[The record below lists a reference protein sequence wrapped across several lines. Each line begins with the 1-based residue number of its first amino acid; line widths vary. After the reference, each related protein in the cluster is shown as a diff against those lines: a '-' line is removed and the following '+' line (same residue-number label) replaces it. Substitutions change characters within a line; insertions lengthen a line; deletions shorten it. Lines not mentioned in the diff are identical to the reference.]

1 MDEGSGDLTFKDER
15 RSVNRFLQFKNI
27 KEILVVA
34 SLFAFLNACG
44 RNTQSSGLN
53 PTPALPPNNTS
64 ISLPPPTL
72 ESCVSNDPNHQCIG
86 LKIVS
91 FQDSSRVSILQQAD
105 AQELVRGMNAIWKP
119 CDVSFQL
126 ESFLSIDP
134 SDKNLSYSP
143 NWKTESGQVRAAFE
157 EKDTFLIVAVG
168 PWANSTIAVTQ
179 MPGTGPHGV
188 LVEKDYARNPLT
200 VGHELGHYQGLLHL
214 RDNTN
219 LMSPYIGPNTAK
231 LSQAQCNLARSTN
244 FSNWPQ
250 MLRHP

>member
-1 MDEGSGDLTFKDER
+1 MKHLIFH
-15 RSVNRFLQFKNI
+15 KNGI
-27 KEILVVA
+27 K
-34 SLFAFLNACG
+34 LFTFLNACG
-44 RNTQSSGLN
+44 RNAQHSSIN
-53 PTPALPPNNTS
+53 PILSPPPNNTS
-64 ISLPPPTL
+64 ILLPPSTL

-91 FQDSSRVSILQQAD
+91 FQDSSRVSILQKAD
-105 AQELVRGMNAIWKP
+105 AQELVRGMNAIWKT
-119 CDVSFQL
+119 CDVAFQL

-134 SDKNLSYSP
+134 TEKNLNYSP

-179 MPGTGPHGV
+179 MPGNGPHGV

-219 LMSPYIGPNTAK
+219 LMSPYIGPNTAH
-231 LSQAQCNLARSTN
+231 LSQAQCSLARSTN